1 MVAAPPC
8 HAIHLSEEMR
18 CYRARAKKL
27 GANRK
32 KPALAILRET
42 VSRAVTRLPVEGA
55 RDGPFSVPWHSA
67 SITADLDKMDLDDCF
82 DPKPRVVPLELSY
95 DFLVEPAFPEQFTRF
110 AEDTE
115 NEGRGQ
121 GQIPPS
127 FTLSRHE
134 YRMKYL
140 HAVAENR
147 NVAFIDFTPFIDI
160 GEPIDAISTSGVT
173 EDQLWIAYQAH
184 LARKHVREHYRLK
197 LSGKLYTRVEFGR
210 LLANAK
216 GTAVPRRRARLSTAG
231 SDEHTPRTVLFHL
244 AGGTTTV
251 GPGSI
256 RLLTVSTGARAPA
269 APSDAEMNVFG
280 GRSRAVSD
288 WGADPAVLIRR
299 CFTRFSRFVDD
310 ADRVRAVETDHGVAL
325 AQFAETVALEIIVT
339 DSDGTI
345 VSRGRADHVMALG
358 TVFPQPGL
366 YSDEAGVR
374 RFVADRVERHGVRR
388 TAQTLGLEPSVV
400 AQFKGNDHSFVTIGD
415 NDAAKRTLRTRTS
428 VPGPLVPA
436 AAANRER
443 DAATVRQLLKED
455 RLPIVSPTTARVFG
469 RIQLGTSMPLKPR
482 TKGFGSTPPAER
494 GLWLVPHLGGKAVN
508 VGWSFSKALRD
519 QSFLQKRGNGRDL
532 TKLPVGDIISRLE
545 AIPDRFSSATARATA
560 FEDTATLVAETRALL
575 SKVYRNG
582 KRLGKQRFAAIRLIQ
597 RSMKATDVH
606 AVHDQTSC
614 GPQSLRSYG
623 AHRIFSRA
631 VLAEARALGGGSRS
645 KVRLPPPDMSRP
657 FGFSY
662 VEAKG
667 AEEWQKQLDEP
678 VKILVDGEVVQDGHA
693 APAGS
698 RERQTIGYVGF
709 ILEQA
714 ARASRD
720 LAVLGG
726 DRSVRPADAVDREE
740 REMLIRRINGT
751 VDMLCAALPSP
762 AFSLLARRFSLQ
774 SVSYE

>member
-1 MVAAPPC
+1 MVAAPPL
-8 HAIHLSEEMR
+8 HVIHLSEEMR
-18 CYRARAKKL
+18 CYRERAKKL

-32 KPALAILRET
+32 KPALAILNRT
-42 VSRAVTRLPVEGA
+42 VSRTVTRLPVEGA

-82 DPKPRVVPLELSY
+82 DPQPRVVPLELSY

-147 NVAFIDFTPFIDI
+147 NVAFIDFTPFIDN
-160 GEPIDAISTSGVT
+160 GEPIDAVSTSGVT
-173 EDQLWIAYQAH
+173 EDQLWISYQAH
-184 LARKHVREHYRLK
+184 LARKHVRKHYRLK
-197 LSGKLYTRVEFGR
+197 LSGKLYTRVEFSR

-216 GTAVPRRRARLSTAG
+216 GTAVPRRRGRLSTAG

-251 GPGSI
+251 GPGSL
-256 RLLTVSTGARAPA
+256 RLLTVGTGARLPA
-269 APSDAEMNVFG
+269 ALSDAEVAVFG

-288 WGADPAVLIRR
+288 WAGDPAVLLRR

-310 ADRVRAVETDHGVAL
+310 ADHVRAVETDYGVAL
-325 AQFAETVALEIIVT
+325 AQFAETAVLEVIVT
-339 DSDGTI
+339 DWDGTI
-345 VSRGRADHVMALG
+345 LSRGRADHVMAVG
-358 TVFPQPGL
+358 TVFPRPGMFCEE
-366 YSDEAGVR
+366 SAVR
-374 RFVADRVERHGVRR
+374 RFVADRVEAQGVRR
-388 TAQTLGLEPSVV
+388 TAQTLGLDPAVV
-400 AQFKGNDHSFVTIGD
+400 SEIKRTACSFSAIGD
-415 NDAAKRTLRTRTS
+415 GDAAKRTLRRRTCQTD
-428 VPGPLVPA
+428 PLVPA
-436 AAANRER
+436 AAVSRER
-443 DAATVRQLLKED
+443 DATTVRQLLSDD
-455 RLPIVSPTTARVFG
+455 RLPIVAPTTARVFG
-469 RIQLGTSMPLKPR
+469 RIHLETSMPLKPR
-482 TKGFGSTPPAER
+482 TKGFGSAPPAER

-545 AIPDRFSSATARATA
+545 EIPAKFSSASAQATA
-560 FEDTATLVAETRALL
+560 FEDTATLVEETRLLL

-597 RSMKATDVH
+597 RGMKATDVH

-631 VLAEARALGGGSRS
+631 VLAEARALGGGARS

-678 VKILVDGEVVQDGHA
+678 VKILVDGEVVKDGGE

-714 ARASRD
+714 ARAGRD

-726 DRSVRPADAVDREE
+726 DQSVRPVDAVDREE

-751 VDMLCAALPSP
+751 IDMLSAALPSP
-762 AFSLLARRFSLQ
+762 AFSLLARRFSLRT
-774 SVSYE
+774 VSSE